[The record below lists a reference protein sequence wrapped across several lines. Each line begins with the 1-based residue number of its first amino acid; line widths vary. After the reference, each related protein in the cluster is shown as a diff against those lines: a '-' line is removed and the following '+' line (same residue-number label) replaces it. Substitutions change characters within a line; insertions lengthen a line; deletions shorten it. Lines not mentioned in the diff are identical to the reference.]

1 MIMKE
6 EFVKNIFETIVKD
19 GILSYKELY
28 DSVEISD
35 KTIDYWKNSLHLYRS
50 LDEKEKEL
58 FIQIIKQTIID
69 TISTVF
75 GVFDGSCSL
84 NSGEYIIHVNING
97 EDTENEL
104 QDCFLEYVENNDSV
118 N

>member
-1 MIMKE
+1 MKE

-58 FIQIIKQTIID
+58 FIHIIKQTIID

-84 NSGEYIIHVNING
+84 NSGEYIIHVSING